1 MSEGLGTGGIVGIV
15 IAAAGILF
23 FVATSTGTSNTSND
37 DSSREYDISNRG
49 GTRRKRARSRR
60 K

>member
-1 MSEGLGTGGIVGIV
+1 MSQGLGTGGIVGIA
-15 IAAAGILF
+15 IAGAALLF
-23 FVATSTGTSNTSND
+23 FLATRKGSSDTSND
-37 DSSREYDISNRG
+37 DSNREYDLSNRG

>member
-1 MSEGLGTGGIVGIV
+1 MSQGLGTGGIVGIA
-15 IAAAGILF
+15 IAGAALLF
-23 FVATSTGTSNTSND
+23 FLATRTGTSNTSND
-37 DSSREYDISNRG
+37 DSTREYDISNRG